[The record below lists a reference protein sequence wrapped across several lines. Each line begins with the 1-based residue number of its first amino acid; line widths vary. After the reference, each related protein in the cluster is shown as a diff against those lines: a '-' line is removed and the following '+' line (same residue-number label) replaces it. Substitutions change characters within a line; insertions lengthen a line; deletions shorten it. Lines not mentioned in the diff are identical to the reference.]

1 MATPRRKARGGGGS
15 QRAIVTTTVR
25 IYRDQRDAL
34 QQRAMKER
42 TAGRADASAVLR
54 DVLDRAG
61 LKS

>member
-1 MATPRRKARGGGGS
+1 
-15 QRAIVTTTVR
+15 VTTTVR